1 MAYIDYYKILG
12 VDKRASQDDIKKAF
26 RKLARKYH
34 PDLNPNDPSA
44 KDKFQEINEANE
56 VLSDPEK
63 RKKYDEYGEHWKHAD
78 EFEAQK
84 RAQQQA
90 GGFGG
95 AEGFGGFGGAGQGF
109 SDGNGS
115 YWYSSDGEGFSGGN
129 ASGFS
134 DFFES
139 MFGHRGG
146 RGQGSTGF
154 RGQDFNAELHLSL
167 RDAAQTHKQILTVNG
182 KQVRI
187 TIPAGVADGQV
198 IKLKG
203 YGAEGINGGPAGDLY
218 ITFVIAEDSVFKR
231 LGDDLYVDVE
241 VELYTAVL
249 GGEKLV
255 DTLDG
260 KVKLKIKPETQNGTK
275 VRLKGKG
282 FPVYKKEGQFGDLIV
297 TYSVKIPTNLTDRQ
311 KELFRELQSMN

>member
-12 VDKRASQDDIKKAF
+12 VDKNASQDDIKKAF

-84 RAQQQA
+84 KARQHA
-90 GGFGG
+90 GGGGGGFSGFGG
-95 AEGFGGFGGAGQGF
+95 
-109 SDGNGS
+109 DGGS
-115 YWYSSDGEGFSGGN
+115 YWYSSDGEGFSGGD
-129 ASGFS
+129 AGGFS

-146 RGQGSTGF
+146 GGRGNAGF

-167 RDAAQTHKQILTVNG
+167 RDAARTHKQVLNVNG

-203 YGAEGINGGPAGDLY
+203 YGGEGINGGPAGDLY
-218 ITFVIAEDSVFKR
+218 ITFKIAEDSVFKR

-241 VELYTAVL
+241 MDLYTAVL
-249 GGEKLV
+249 GGEKV
-255 DTLDG
+255 IDTLEG
-260 KVKLKIKPETQNGTK
+260 KVKLKTKPETQNGTK

-282 FPVYKKEGQFGDLIV
+282 FPVYKKEGQFGDLII

-311 KELFRELQSMN
+311 KELFRELQQSMN

>member
-12 VDKRASQDDIKKAF
+12 VDKNASQDDIKKAF

-63 RKKYDEYGEHWKHAD
+63 RKKYDEYGEHWKHAG

-84 RAQQQA
+84 KARQHT
-90 GGFGG
+90 GGGGGGFSGFGG
-95 AEGFGGFGGAGQGF
+95 
-109 SDGNGS
+109 DGGS
-115 YWYSSDGEGFSGGN
+115 YWYSSDGEGFSGGD
-129 ASGFS
+129 AGGFS

-146 RGQGSTGF
+146 GGRGNAGF

-167 RDAAQTHKQILTVNG
+167 RDAARTHKQVLNVNG

-203 YGAEGINGGPAGDLY
+203 YGGEGINGGPAGDLY
-218 ITFVIAEDSVFKR
+218 ITFKIAEDSVFKR

-241 VELYTAVL
+241 MDLYTAVL
-249 GGEKLV
+249 GGEKV
-255 DTLDG
+255 IDTLEG

-282 FPVYKKEGQFGDLIV
+282 FPVYKKEGQFGDLII

-311 KELFRELQSMN
+311 KELFRELQQSMN

>member
-12 VDKRASQDDIKKAF
+12 VDKNASQDDIKKAF

-63 RKKYDEYGEHWKHAD
+63 RKKYDEYGEDWKHAD

-84 RAQQQA
+84 KARQHA
-90 GGFGG
+90 GGGGGGFSGFGG
-95 AEGFGGFGGAGQGF
+95 
-109 SDGNGS
+109 DGGS
-115 YWYSSDGEGFSGGN
+115 YWYSSDGEGFSGGD
-129 ASGFS
+129 AGGFS

-146 RGQGSTGF
+146 GGRGNAGF

-167 RDAAQTHKQILTVNG
+167 RDAARTHKQVLNVNG

-203 YGAEGINGGPAGDLY
+203 YGSEGINGGPAGDLY
-218 ITFVIAEDSVFKR
+218 ITFKIAEDSVFKR

-241 VELYTAVL
+241 MDLYTAVL
-249 GGEKLV
+249 GGEKV
-255 DTLDG
+255 IDTLEG

-282 FPVYKKEGQFGDLIV
+282 FPVYKKEGQFGDLII

-311 KELFRELQSMN
+311 KELFRELQQSMN